1 MPCDIDPGFKL
12 PRCSSLLPCS
22 GMDQDP
28 WLPCG
33 GGRGCLLSISTH
45 RGAQVECEIQR
56 CEKTHFCLISL
67 SCPEEFLPRQGETL
81 DSCLLQT
88 RITLFV
94 TRMACLGAHWKAP
107 QLPQE
112 TSTANCTAMV
122 QPSRERPA
130 SHSLWM
136 VRMVL
141 LNGGWGGL
149 VHAAPPTGA
158 RGWAWEGSVPV
169 GEVRKSSCSAL
180 HTHPVSAIAAVRSKI
195 DVLGRGS
202 EGAEMGFHV
211 PGRCLCAVRSQTLP
225 PPRPG
230 CTRDGP
236 LEGVLVCLC
245 C

>member
-1 MPCDIDPGFKL
+1 MPCDTDLGFKL

-81 DSCLLQT
+81 GSCLLQT

-94 TRMACLGAHWKAP
+94 TRMACLAAHWKAP
-107 QLPQE
+107 RLPQE

-130 SHSLWM
+130 SRSPWM

-141 LNGGWGGL
+141 LNGGEEEDL
-149 VHAAPPTGA
+149 STQPHPQEPGA
-158 RGWAWEGSVPV
+158 GPGR
-169 GEVRKSSCSAL
+169 EVSL
-180 HTHPVSAIAAVRSKI
+180 WVRSE
-195 DVLGRGS
+195 S
-202 EGAEMGFHV
+202 PHAQ
-211 PGRCLCAVRSQTLP
+211 LCTP
-225 PPRPG
+225 TP
-230 CTRDGP
+230 
-236 LEGVLVCLC
+236 
-245 C
+245 